1 MSLLLL
7 RKKVCGLMQ
16 PRQRPLTSSASSI
29 MPTKIRIAICQF
41 DSHQPSTTT
50 TTTTPNQTSDNLQFA
65 EHEIKNLSKAKE
77 FIARAAQNTAD
88 LIIFPEYFITGII
101 ENHLHL
107 ASKESKWIK
116 EFQRLA
122 IEHQIDIIPGTIVEE
137 EEEDKAAEKKE
148 GADPTKS
155 PDDRRVNLF
164 NSYAY
169 PSLDPST

>member
-1 MSLLLL
+1 
-7 RKKVCGLMQ
+7 
-16 PRQRPLTSSASSI
+16 

-41 DSHQPSTTT
+41 DSHQPSTTAT
-50 TTTTPNQTSDNLQFA
+50 TTTNQTSDNLQFA
-65 EHEIKNLSKAKE
+65 EHEIKNLSKAKG

-88 LIIFPEYFITGII
+88 LIIFPEYFITGLI

-137 EEEDKAAEKKE
+137 EEEGAAEKKE

-164 NSYAY
+164 NSAY
-169 PSLDPST
+169 YIDKSGQILGKYRKKNLWHALVLN